1 MGRSKEMPQE
11 VADHLAAIIRP
22 LVAEIGSTVKAGERW
37 GISQSH
43 VSQMQLGGGCG
54 IAVLIT
60 LRNKLN
66 LSLEDLCFAPSKR
79 KQAKGSE
86 LDALRSLLR
95 EELKAASEP
104 SPEPPKGTIPDAP
117 RPRRR

>member
-1 MGRSKEMPQE
+1 MPLE
-11 VADHLAAIIRP
+11 IAEHLAAIVAP
-22 LVAEIGSTVKAGERW
+22 LVKEIGSTVKAGERW

-43 VSQMQLGGGCG
+43 VSQITLGGGCG

-66 LSLEDLCFAPSKR
+66 MSLEELCYPPSKR

-95 EELKAASEP
+95 EELKAAAEPAPSTQP
-104 SPEPPKGTIPDAP
+104 SPPKVSHDTP